1 MLIFFFIKIIKKTI
15 KNKNRSRYPDVGA
28 DGGSTTAPKPW
39 SEGSRSGSV
48 VLSMSLLKLTHEA
61 DEDAEGGHPG
71 GHQLLTQPAGVLYQG
86 LNILPKTN
94 NNTN

>member
-1 MLIFFFIKIIKKTI
+1 
-15 KNKNRSRYPDVGA
+15 
-28 DGGSTTAPKPW
+28 
-39 SEGSRSGSV
+39 
-48 VLSMSLLKLTHEA
+48 MSLLKLTHEA

-86 LNILPKTN
+86 LNIHPKTN